1 MEKKKSVI
9 WKVIAVL
16 LLIAVA
22 AVSIFVVSDRVSDP
36 KFHENSIKILD
47 EKKMNIVKLTGAA
60 AAASTAI
67 SAIPGDATTPIANEI
82 MDMASYLLVITV
94 VLYLEKLLLT
104 MTGLVAFKFLI
115 PIACGFGLLFVFWKK
130 DPVKNLAIK
139 LAILG
144 ILLFTVVPLSVYI
157 ASWIENNY
165 QDTINLAIESADSI
179 DADETK
185 EEGQEMATEEQ
196 AEEQGEE
203 QEGQEENEGF
213 LKGLVSKAQEVTQ
226 NVKEEVTTGVTEGIE
241 KAQKTLSNFI
251 DAIAVFIITTC
262 VIPILVLLFF
272 VWVIKIG
279 LGVTIP
285 VPTRIG
291 KKKKKKN
298 VCEEVKA
305 DIV

>member
-22 AVSIFVVSDRVSDP
+22 AVSIFVVSDKVSNP

-47 EKKMNIVKLTGAA
+47 EKKMKVVKLTGAA

-94 VLYLEKLLLT
+94 VIYLEKLLLT
-104 MTGLVAFKFLI
+104 MTGLVAFKVLI

-130 DPVKNLAIK
+130 DPVRNLALK
-139 LAILG
+139 LGILG
-144 ILLFTVVPLSVYI
+144 ILLFTVVPLSIYI
-157 ASWIENNY
+157 GLWIENNY
-165 QDTINLAIESADSI
+165 QDTINLAIESAENI
-179 DADETK
+179 APNETEDK
-185 EEGQEMATEEQ
+185 TQEEPTEESK
-196 AEEQGEE
+196 EE
-203 QEGQEENEGF
+203 QEEQDENKENEGF
-213 LKGLVSKAQEVTQ
+213 LKGLVNKAQEVTQ

-241 KAQKTLSNFI
+241 KAKQTLSNFI

-262 VIPILVLLFF
+262 IIPILVLLFF

-285 VPTRIG
+285 VPRKG
-291 KKKKKKN
+291 ARKKKKKN
-298 VCEEVKA
+298 TDEEVKA